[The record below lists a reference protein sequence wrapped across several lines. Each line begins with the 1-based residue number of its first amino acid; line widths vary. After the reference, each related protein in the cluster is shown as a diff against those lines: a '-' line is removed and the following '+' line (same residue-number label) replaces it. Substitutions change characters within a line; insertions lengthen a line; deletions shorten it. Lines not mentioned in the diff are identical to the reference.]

1 MSTRILLVEDDDP
14 VRNQF
19 KRVLIEAG
27 YDVDDASDGEEGL
40 AALRKAKG
48 AYALVVTDVQ
58 MPSLSGDEM
67 IAQAG
72 AALGKARV
80 LFLAGAAA
88 PPQSAP
94 GSIFLAKPVG
104 AQLLV
109 QTVRD
114 MLAA

>member
-14 VRNQF
+14 VRAQF
-19 KRVLIEAG
+19 KRVLTEAG
-27 YDVDDASDGEEGL
+27 YEVDDASDGDEGL

-80 LFLAGAAA
+80 LYLAGAAA
-88 PPQSAP
+88 PSTSAK
-94 GSIFLAKPVG
+94 GAAFLAKPVG
-104 AQLLV
+104 AQTLV
-109 QTVRD
+109 QTVKD
-114 MLAA
+114 LLAA